1 MTQRAT
7 DPGAERRQAA
17 IDSARASVRA
27 EGLEPS
33 GKFDADAEQ
42 FVAGTISADELV
54 ARAEARYGAAAPGA

>member
-1 MTQRAT
+1 MTQPAT
-7 DPGAERRQAA
+7 DPAVERRQAA

-33 GKFDADAEQ
+33 GEFDADAEQ

-54 ARAEARYGAAAPGA
+54 ARAEARYGAASPGA